1 MEKGDADHV
10 AEESQNCESE
20 IGSQRMQPKPK
31 LNYDDIL
38 DHIGQLGRYFNG
50 SYLHSQ
56 IIFTITCLISNI
68 NVTSN

>member
-1 MEKGDADHV
+1 MEKGDPDYV
-10 AEESQNCESE
+10 VDESQNVERE
-20 IGSQRMQPKPK
+20 IGSQRKRPKPK

-56 IIFTITCLISNI
+56 IILYYNLFNFQY
-68 NVTSN
+68 

>member
-38 DHIGQLGRYFNG
+38 DHIGQLGRYVNRAH
-50 SYLHSQ
+50 LHD
-56 IIFTITCLISNI
+56 
-68 NVTSN
+68 